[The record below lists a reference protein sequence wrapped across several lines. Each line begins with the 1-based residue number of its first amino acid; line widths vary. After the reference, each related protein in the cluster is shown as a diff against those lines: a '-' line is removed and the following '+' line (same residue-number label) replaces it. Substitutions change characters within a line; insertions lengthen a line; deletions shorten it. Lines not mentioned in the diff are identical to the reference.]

1 MYRGRPGGQG
11 VGGGPPYMGHES
23 LEDQNNANEEE
34 LKGKI
39 GALKSLS
46 IDIGAEVRE
55 HNKLLRDLD
64 DGFDANA
71 SLLQQSMSKVLRMA
85 KSGSRYHMLYLFLFC
100 LFVFMVLWYFI

>member
-1 MYRGRPGGQG
+1 
-11 VGGGPPYMGHES
+11 MGHES
-23 LEDQNNANEEE
+23 IEDQNNATEEE

-55 HNKLLRDLD
+55 HNKLLRDMD

-71 SLLQQSMSKVLRMA
+71 GLLQQSMSKVLHMA
-85 KSGSRYHMLYLFLFC
+85 RSGSRYHMLYLFLFC
-100 LFVFMVLWYFI
+100 LFVFIVLWMFI